1 MENTNKMSKEEK
13 QYIPFGLEWY
23 KEMRKLNKD
32 TIISLVEKNCKEKDK
47 LREQNKA
54 LTDEI
59 EELKRINSNLEA
71 RVKSWDKMYKTLLQ
85 ENLDLQ
91 SRISELEKVNDSLKE
106 AFKRGSELNDKLKFD

>member
-1 MENTNKMSKEEK
+1 MSKEEIRIK
-13 QYIPFGLEWY
+13 WIRHKPLI
-23 KEMRKLNKD
+23 KLDECVDNAMQEYAD
-32 TIISLVEKNCKEKDK
+32 QQT
-47 LREQNKA
+47 KA

>member
-59 EELKRINSNLEA
+59 AKLQYRIDELQREININ
-71 RVKSWDKMYKTLLQ
+71 K
-85 ENLDLQ
+85 NP
-91 SRISELEKVNDSLKE
+91 
-106 AFKRGSELNDKLKFD
+106 F